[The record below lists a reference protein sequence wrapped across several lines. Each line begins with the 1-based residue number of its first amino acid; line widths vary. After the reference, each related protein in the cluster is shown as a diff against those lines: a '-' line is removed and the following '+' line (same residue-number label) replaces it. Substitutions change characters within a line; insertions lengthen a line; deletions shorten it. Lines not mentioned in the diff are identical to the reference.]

1 MMWVQA
7 PKSSSK
13 WVGVSIGYSLTRSC
27 MDMNMNVAAPRCEV
41 AYVSVRNQAE
51 RSSNRTLHKC
61 MYTSKRSFKGC
72 NVVKLMV

>member
-1 MMWVQA
+1 M
-7 PKSSSK
+7 
-13 WVGVSIGYSLTRSC
+13 GRDIEISIGYSLTRSC

-61 MYTSKRSFKGC
+61 MYTSKRSLKGC
-72 NVVKLMV
+72 NVVKLKV

>member
-1 MMWVQA
+1 MGRDIEI
-7 PKSSSK
+7 SF
-13 WVGVSIGYSLTRSC
+13 GYSLTRSC
-27 MDMNMNVAAPRCEV
+27 MDMNMNVNMNVAAPRCEV